1 MSEIH
6 IEEHSSPI
14 KTWQQLVV
22 VAVASFVVPV
32 LLLVA
37 IVQLTAGGLKLGA
50 GSSEEA
56 VANRLKPVGTAI
68 IGEVPASANAAPAS
82 ASSAPAAAS
91 TAKARPGDQV
101 YQQVCAMCHA
111 AGLMSAPK
119 LGDKAAW
126 QPRVAQGVP
135 TLYQHA
141 ENGIRTMPAR
151 GGNASLSDAE
161 VKAAVDYMVG
171 RAK

>member
-1 MSEIH
+1 MNEIH

-22 VAVASFVVPV
+22 VAVASFLVPV

-37 IVQLTAGGLKLGA
+37 IVQLTTGGLKLDA

-56 VANRLKPVGTAI
+56 VANRLKPVGAAI
-68 IGEVPASANAAPAS
+68 IGQVPASANAPAS
-82 ASSAPAAAS
+82 VPSAAAAAS
-91 TAKARPGDQV
+91 NAKARPGDQV

-126 QPRVAQGVP
+126 QPRIAQGVP

-161 VKAAVDYMVG
+161 VKVAVDYMVG
-171 RAK
+171 KAK